1 MASIEAFHL
10 SIAMDRWK
18 LKNSVKLPL
27 NIMMNIGG
35 QGATARPNYW
45 WEIDKTLGILI
56 VHTSEEPLKVILWSA
71 HTIPS
76 NGRRDFRWLT
86 ADLGNWYFKNT
97 YLIYFHVGSCMLLCA
112 HNREGSVISSSC
124 TELYHKII

>member
-1 MASIEAFHL
+1 
-10 SIAMDRWK
+10 MDQWK
-18 LKNSVKLPL
+18 LKHSVKLPL
-27 NIMMNIGG
+27 DFMMNIGG

-86 ADLGNWYFKNT
+86 ADLGNWYFKIT
-97 YLIYFHVGSCMLLCA
+97 YLIYFFTLEVACYYVHTIGKF
-112 HNREGSVISSSC
+112 RDF
-124 TELYHKII
+124 